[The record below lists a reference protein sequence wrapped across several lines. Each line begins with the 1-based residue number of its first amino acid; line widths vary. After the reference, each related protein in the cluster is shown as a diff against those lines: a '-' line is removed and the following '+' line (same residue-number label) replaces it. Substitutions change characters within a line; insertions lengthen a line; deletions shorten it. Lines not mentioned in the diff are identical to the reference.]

1 MTLDPQSCR
10 ALAVEMVSAAVN
22 DLKRHHRPR
31 DIAFFEDASKSEMWC
46 VGAGL
51 DYDATISRLR
61 RDGHL
66 VAAPP
71 APRPAP
77 RQPVR
82 TPTRDAAYQREFRR
96 RLLARLPR
104 SSETACTTAALAQSL
119 GVYRKAVQNA
129 LAPLR
134 LAGRAM
140 CRFEARRGGTTAL
153 WWKISGEISRIAI
166 DTRTTP

>member
-1 MTLDPQSCR
+1 MTLDPQACR

-22 DLKRHHRPR
+22 DLKAHHKQR
-31 DIAFFEDASKSEMWC
+31 DVDFFLSPERSELWC

-104 SSETACTTAALAQSL
+104 SSETACTTAALA
-119 GVYRKAVQNA
+119 
-129 LAPLR
+129 PLR

-153 WWKISGEISRIAI
+153 WWKVSSEI
-166 DTRTTP
+166 

>member
-10 ALAVEMVSAAVN
+10 ALAVEMVFAAVN
-22 DLKRHHRPR
+22 DLKAHHKQR
-31 DIAFFEDASKSEMWC
+31 DIDFFLSPERSELWC

-119 GVYRKAVQNA
+119 GVYRKAVQNV
-129 LAPLR
+129 LAPP
-134 LAGRAM
+134 AP
-140 CRFEARRGGTTAL
+140 RRPRDVPVRGTPWRHDGPVVEDFRRNLTD
-153 WWKISGEISRIAI
+153 RY
-166 DTRTTP
+166 